1 MTENLEKKEETLE
14 AGEAAA
20 SDESAPSAAAA
31 EAPEA
36 VEAVESADAAEDA
49 EAVEAA
55 SDTTGDEES
64 AEAEEEKASSESVE
78 GETEDLDDAAPARPG
93 FKWYVV
99 HTYAGHENK
108 VKTNIE
114 KMVKSTGLE
123 EFFGRVLVAT
133 EEVTEMKKGKKT
145 TSQRKF
151 FPSYILV
158 EMKMADES
166 LHAVSNLPG
175 VTHFVGGGKRPQPL
189 SQSEVDRILG
199 RINKT
204 REKGTPDIPFTEGE
218 HIKVID
224 GPFSDFTGVVNEVNG
239 ERGKLK
245 VMVSIFG
252 RETPVELDFLQVE
265 AL

>member
-1 MTENLEKKEETLE
+1 MNEK
-14 AGEAAA
+14 A
-20 SDESAPSAAAA
+20 
-31 EAPEA
+31 
-36 VEAVESADAAEDA
+36 
-49 EAVEAA
+49 
-55 SDTTGDEES
+55 
-64 AEAEEEKASSESVE
+64 EEKARP
-78 GETEDLDDAAPARPG
+78 EDQVADMEDEVAEDGQDDLEASPHRPG

-108 VKTNIE
+108 VKTNVE
-114 KMVKSTGLE
+114 KIVKTENLE
-123 EFFGRVLVAT
+123 DYIGRVLVAT

-158 EMKMADES
+158 EMKLSDEAV
-166 LHAVSNLPG
+166 HAVNNLPG
-175 VTHFVGGGKRPQPL
+175 VTHFVGGGKKPQPL
-189 SQSEVDRILG
+189 SQAEVDRILG
-199 RINKT
+199 RMHKT
-204 REKGTPDIPFTEGE
+204 REKGTPEVPFQEGE

-224 GPFSDFTGVVNEVNG
+224 GPFSDFTGVVNEVNA

-265 AL
+265 SL